1 MTRTARFATF
11 RSMPQRRNKHLL
23 HELIGLPWWVS
34 LVVAVIVFAAV
45 RWLLPAFA
53 GSNTILRQLGVALHG
68 YAWWFAVPFLATAA
82 LAAASSFHRRHLL
95 DDQVGLETLRALSWQ
110 DFERLVGEAYRRQGY
125 VVEEVGGSEPDGGI
139 DLLLHRQSRKTV
151 VQCKRWKSAQVGVSL
166 IREFYGVTVAE
177 GAERGIFVTTG
188 TYTADAL
195 AFARGKPL
203 ELVDGEA
210 LTKLVQ
216 GLQSTDLKQEIVSP
230 AVPACPKCG
239 GEMVQRLA
247 KRGANAGKTFWGCR
261 RYPQCQGLRG
271 AA

>member
-1 MTRTARFATF
+1 M
-11 RSMPQRRNKHLL
+11 
-23 HELIGLPWWVS
+23 
-34 LVVAVIVFAAV
+34 VAVIVFAAV

-68 YAWWFAVPFLATAA
+68 YAWWFAVPFFLATAA
-82 LAAASSFHRRHLL
+82 LAAASSFHRRRLL

-125 VVEEVGGSEPDGGI
+125 VVEEVGGSAPDGGI

-203 ELVDGEA
+203 ELVDGDA
-210 LTKLVQ
+210 LAKLMQ
-216 GLQSTDLKQEIVSP
+216 GLQSTTPKQ
-230 AVPACPKCG
+230 AVMPRAALACPKCG
-239 GEMVQRLA
+239 GEMVERLA

-261 RYPQCQGLRG
+261 RYPQCQGARN